1 MANYSK
7 NVLDALT
14 EIESTQPITVPST
27 SAIRVTSSAPT
38 ITIPCVQPSAVEST
52 QPITATF
59 TCSTNV
65 PSTSAICV
73 PGVQPSAVRKNYI
86 CIIEVKISVSCNRN
100 LFKEGWILQLAFCN
114 VVGYDWAGRGAFG
127 VAHVP
132 SLMSTYTPL
141 VYAVKFEAEAVVP
154 FCSKKDGWLFWPTC
168 VHAMKATYNNFPI
181 VDSCNKLRLKR
192 VKVTGD
198 KEVCAGFNFTTS
210 EDS

>member
-1 MANYSK
+1 MATYSK
-7 NVLDALT
+7 SVLDALT
-14 EIESTQPITVPST
+14 ENPARLFNDFLRFLESTQPITV
-27 SAIRVTSSAPT
+27 TSSAST

-65 PSTSAICV
+65 TSSAPSMTL

-141 VYAVKFEAEAVVP
+141 VYAVNI
-154 FCSKKDGWLFWPTC
+154 S
-168 VHAMKATYNNFPI
+168 
-181 VDSCNKLRLKR
+181 LR
-192 VKVTGD
+192 G
-198 KEVCAGFNFTTS
+198 C
-210 EDS
+210 

>member
-1 MANYSK
+1 MATYSK
-7 NVLDALT
+7 SVLDALT
-14 EIESTQPITVPST
+14 ENPARLFNDFLRFLESTQPITV
-27 SAIRVTSSAPT
+27 TSSAST

-59 TCSTNV
+59 TCSTN
-65 PSTSAICV
+65 
-73 PGVQPSAVRKNYI
+73 VRKNYI

-141 VYAVKFEAEAVVP
+141 VYAVNI
-154 FCSKKDGWLFWPTC
+154 S
-168 VHAMKATYNNFPI
+168 
-181 VDSCNKLRLKR
+181 LR
-192 VKVTGD
+192 G
-198 KEVCAGFNFTTS
+198 C
-210 EDS
+210 